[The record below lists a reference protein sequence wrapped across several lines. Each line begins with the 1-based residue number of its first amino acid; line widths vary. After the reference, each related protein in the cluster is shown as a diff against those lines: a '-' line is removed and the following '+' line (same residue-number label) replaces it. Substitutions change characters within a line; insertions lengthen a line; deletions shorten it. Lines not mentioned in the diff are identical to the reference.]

1 MLYEYQPPLS
11 MFVHRQFVRSHP
23 AYEGDGVVS
32 SRVADDLLVRCEDI
46 GMGRVACPELLGD
59 AFVEKLCVTD
69 VSEPYLH
76 SSLKN
81 ATATDSDGMMDG
93 DVQPCGEPCS
103 IEEDV
108 NADGTIVV
116 KVSSSTSTS
125 TSLLKKPCAPYN
137 PLNQC
142 QSARPFDSCG
152 VGPNENPQPQPW
164 SLHVLTGSG
173 MDPDTYLETSLLQ

>member
-125 TSLLKKPCAPYN
+125 TAIRWASRPKSRCSRCATNRPKCS
-137 PLNQC
+137 PA
-142 QSARPFDSCG
+142 ARSPPS
-152 VGPNENPQPQPW
+152 
-164 SLHVLTGSG
+164 TRR
-173 MDPDTYLETSLLQ
+173 TRA